1 MPPGT
6 CPELAHCA
14 CRQGTGRSPHF
25 AGLFG
30 AVGPRLQ
37 DWVEALRA
45 MAGGSF
51 PAPTPDEE
59 QLPRETWLFLQVF
72 GEGWAQGRPYSSG
85 DSATRDQNPPVPP
98 YPFVTSL
105 EPIIHCTVQHLLLC
119 HHRGGIS
126 PSSAETS
133 ALSTTN
139 EEPAMAVIPQL
150 RI

>member
-14 CRQGTGRSPHF
+14 CRQGTGQSPHF

-72 GEGWAQGRPYSSG
+72 GEGWARGRPYPSG
-85 DSATRDQNPPVPP
+85 DSATRDQNPAVPP

-105 EPIIHCTVQHLLLC
+105 EPIIHCTAMEVASPALPPQRGHL
-119 HHRGGIS
+119 
-126 PSSAETS
+126 TF
-133 ALSTTN
+133 LS
-139 EEPAMAVIPQL
+139 
-150 RI
+150 